1 MNPIQ
6 MMRIKGMWDRFR
18 ERHPK
23 LPLFINA
30 VGSNCI
36 VEGSIFEI
44 DVTTPEGGHYTT
56 NLKLTAED
64 IETIQQLKDLSAKQ
78 KK

>member
-6 MMRIKGMWDRFR
+6 MMHIKSMWDKFR

-23 LPLFINA
+23 FPLFINA
-30 VGSNCI
+30 VGNSCI
-36 VEGSIFEI
+36 VEGAIFEI

-64 IETIQQLKDLSAKQ
+64 IEAIQQLKELSAKHQ
-78 KK
+78 K

>member
-6 MMRIKGMWDRFR
+6 MMKLKGMWDKFR

-23 LPLFINA
+23 FPLFINA
-30 VGSNCI
+30 VGNNCV
-36 VEGSIFEI
+36 VEGAVFEM
-44 DVTTPEGGHYTT
+44 DVTTPDGRHYAT

-64 IETIQQLKDLSAKQ
+64 IETIEQLKSMS